1 MEQFNSNSTQVKL
14 SSLLESFCEKLQDKN
29 KFTKYLNFLY
39 VLKVKVMNH

>member
-1 MEQFNSNSTQVKL
+1 MEQFNSNSTQVIL

-29 KFTKYLNFLY
+29 KLIKYLNSLY